1 MRRFIHPTTVHV
13 AEETSMKRFL
23 CLGLIFLTSIL
34 TGCATTA
41 TKEWVSN
48 PKSLEVENSHFKAM
62 LEPVKKDNKTFVA
75 FRLVLENRTDKPLQI
90 DWNQTRYLLN
100 GKPNGLFWFRGID
113 PRTIKG
119 NIPPD
124 VIPGNGRFEKMIFP
138 VKLVAFVPVQDD
150 TLRDGRPGI
159 FPGPMP
165 GGENG
170 ISLVVTRNGD
180 KIIEELVFA
189 IAAEAM

>member
-1 MRRFIHPTTVHV
+1 
-13 AEETSMKRFL
+13 MKRSL
-23 CLGLIFLTSIL
+23 CLGLVFIVSIL
-34 TGCATTA
+34 MGCATT
-41 TKEWVSN
+41 TKDWISK
-48 PKSLEVENSHFKAM
+48 PKSLKVENRHFKAT
-62 LEPVKKDNKTFVA
+62 LEPEKEGNKTFVA

-90 DWNQTRYLLN
+90 DWNQTKYLLN

-124 VIPGNGRFEKMIFP
+124 VVPGRSRFEKIIFP

-150 TLRDGRPGI
+150 TSRDGRPGI

-170 ISLVVTRNGD
+170 ISLVVTHNSD
-180 KIIEELVFA
+180 KITERLVFA
-189 IAAEAM
+189 LTTQAMGPS